1 MEWIPVI
8 TMGHRPGSPSFMN
21 LPGIPYPWVK
31 DVNRLR
37 DLIIVKCSN
46 VEISVY
52 DNAITLNSIVGC
64 PFPQRCLS
72 HHLPKSPYLSDFR
85 LQTSDFRLRT
95 SQTFEIL
102 VQRQASHNDGWHQ
115 QGQSLSGVS
124 SAEGGSEWRTNP
136 NACNCA
142 ANSGGTSQSE

>member
-1 MEWIPVI
+1 
-8 TMGHRPGSPSFMN
+8 MGHRPGSPSFMN

-64 PFPQRCLS
+64 HFLKGAYHIIYPRVPIFQT
-72 HHLPKSPYLSDFR
+72 SDFR
-85 LQTSDFRLRT
+85 LQTSNIPNFRDSGSET
-95 SQTFEIL
+95 
-102 VQRQASHNDGWHQ
+102 
-115 QGQSLSGVS
+115 GQS
-124 SAEGGSEWRTNP
+124 
-136 NACNCA
+136 
-142 ANSGGTSQSE
+142 Q